1 MLNNENGGYSDLRSR
16 LDDIAKVNENGGYSD
31 LRSRL
36 DDIIEGPVF
45 SGIIQF
51 LILASAVAF
60 ALESEYATK
69 EDYVVKYKYYFD
81 IIDWSFLILFSAE
94 YILRIYTARKRLA
107 FIFSFFGIVDL
118 LAILPSIVAQIPAF
132 RVLRVLRFLRV
143 FRIFKATRFILAM
156 DRMIEALAEVKRE
169 ILALIILSSMLVYL
183 AACGIYFFEKYEQ
196 PDKFGSI
203 PDSMWWAIVTLTTI
217 GYGDVYPKT
226 AGGKIFT
233 AVIALIGIGL
243 IAIPSGLLASVL
255 TEARVEEEIL
265 EEEQGESSEND
276 EKQDRN

>member
-1 MLNNENGGYSDLRSR
+1 MLPVLNNDNGGYSDLRR
-16 LDDIAKVNENGGYSD
+16 KLDDIV
-31 LRSRL
+31 
-36 DDIIEGPVF
+36 EGPVF

-60 ALESEYATK
+60 ALESEYA
-69 EDYVVKYKYYFD
+69 DRYKYYFD
-81 IIDWSFLILFSAE
+81 IIDWSFLVLFTAE
-94 YILRIYTARKRLA
+94 YILRIYTAQKRLV

-156 DRMIEALAEVKRE
+156 DRMIEALAQVRRE

-183 AACGIYFFEKYEQ
+183 AACGIYFFEKDAQQE
-196 PDKFGSI
+196 DFGSI
-203 PDSMWWAIVTLTTI
+203 PDAMWWAIVTLTTI
-217 GYGDVYPKT
+217 GYGDVYPIT
-226 AGGKIFT
+226 TGGKIFT
-233 AVIALIGIGL
+233 AVISLIGIGL

-255 TEARVEEEIL
+255 TGARVEEEII
-265 EEEQGESSEND
+265 EEQEKRSGQD
-276 EKQDRN
+276 EKQN

>member
-1 MLNNENGGYSDLRSR
+1 MLNKDHGEKLNLRS
-16 LDDIAKVNENGGYSD
+16 K
-31 LRSRL
+31 L

-60 ALESEYATK
+60 VLETESAFD
-69 EDYVVKYKYYFD
+69 DYKFYFD
-81 IIDWSFLILFSAE
+81 VLDWSFLVLFTAE
-94 YILRIYTARKRLA
+94 YILRIYTAPDRSA

-118 LAILPSIVAQIPAF
+118 LSILPALILIPGLGSVPGF

-143 FRIFKATRFILAM
+143 FRIFKATRFILAV

-169 ILALIILSSMLVYL
+169 IFALIILSSMLVYL
-183 AACGIYFFEKYEQ
+183 AACGIYYFEKDVNEKL
-196 PDKFGSI
+196 DSI
-203 PDSMWWAIVTLTTI
+203 PDAMWWAVVTLTTI
-217 GYGDVYPKT
+217 GYGDVFPST

-233 AVIALIGIGL
+233 ALVALVGVGL

-255 TEARVEEEIL
+255 TKARVAEERA
-265 EEEQGESSEND
+265 EENGEED
-276 EKQDRN
+276 EKENNSSD